1 MAYATANQ
9 IPISDGRLTLPEH
22 GRGVAVLRLAQSLE
36 TEPFA
41 KSDTVLLEFEGG
53 KTYIMTAL
61 QVQPKGGFWSV
72 LLVQGAGKL
81 ETTLRPKWYD
91 GIAIST
97 VLSDAIREAGEQVGT
112 IEISGILP
120 KYLRRGSSL
129 GAVLENV
136 LYGRAERYWF
146 EANGSISV
154 GKPNY
159 PTREEQPIAFE
170 SRAERRSFLLPIMP
184 DLQPRVTLAI
194 EYAGTIYRER
204 IGRVIHSIGQQLRTE
219 AVWVGSSDHIA
230 ALERMTKDTR
240 LDYALKYPCKILKD
254 HGDNHFDVKP
264 DDNSLP
270 ALTRVPWRAF
280 APSVLLEINPN
291 TRAEL
296 EFENGD
302 SSKPVLTEFGAGG
315 IKNLTLPADASLKL
329 GGSSAMLG
337 VVRTND
343 QVEITLYL
351 APSLVGKISTTPS
364 VEPQP
369 VGPPLPFI
377 PMTITGVN
385 IGGSSIVKAVD

>member
-1 MAYATANQ
+1 MAYAAINQ
-9 IPISDGRLTLPEH
+9 VPVADGHLTLPEH
-22 GRGVAVLRLAQSLE
+22 GRGVAVLRLAVTL
-36 TEPFA
+36 
-41 KSDTVLLEFEGG
+41 DTVPFVQGEAVFLEMAGTVG
-53 KTYIMTAL
+53 YIMTAI

-72 LLVQGAGKL
+72 LLVQGSGKL

-112 IEISGILP
+112 IEITGILP

-136 LYGRAERYWF
+136 LHGRAERYWF
-146 EANGSISV
+146 EADGKISV
-154 GKPNY
+154 GKTNY

-170 SRAERRSFLLPIMP
+170 SRAERRSYLLPIMP

-204 IGRVIHSIGQQLRTE
+204 IARVIHSIGQQLRTE

-280 APSVLLEINPN
+280 APAVLLEVNAN

-302 SSKPVLTEFGAGG
+302 SSKPVLTEFEAGG
-315 IKNLTLPADASLKL
+315 IKNLTVPASVSLKL
-329 GGSSAMLG
+329 GGSSAVLG

-343 QVEITLYL
+343 QVDVTIYV
-351 APSLVGKISTTPS
+351 APSLLGKLSAIPS
-364 VEPQP
+364 LEPQP
-369 VGPPLPFI
+369 IGPPLPFI
-377 PMTITGVN
+377 PMTFTGVN
-385 IGGSSIVKAVD
+385 TGGSSIVKAVD